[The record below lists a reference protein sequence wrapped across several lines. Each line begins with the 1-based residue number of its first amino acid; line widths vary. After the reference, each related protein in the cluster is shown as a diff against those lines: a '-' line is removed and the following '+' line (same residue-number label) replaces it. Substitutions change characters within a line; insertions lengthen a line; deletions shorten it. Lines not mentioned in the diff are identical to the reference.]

1 MKDTTKNSVNLQKYD
16 KIKRNIYKDY
26 WRRIVTMSKNEK
38 MSESEKDQLIDA
50 QKQVIGILFEVI
62 KRLQTNNDLDQ
73 EYFEIMQKDDK
84 NNKRIQDIINER
96 EENSKIVGRLLEQLE
111 T

>member
-1 MKDTTKNSVNLQKYD
+1 
-16 KIKRNIYKDY
+16 
-26 WRRIVTMSKNEK
+26 MSENKK

-62 KRLQTNNDLDQ
+62 KRLQTNNDLDG
-73 EYFEIMQKDDK
+73 EYFEIMQKEDK

>member
-1 MKDTTKNSVNLQKYD
+1 
-16 KIKRNIYKDY
+16 
-26 WRRIVTMSKNEK
+26 MSENEK

-62 KRLQTNNDLDQ
+62 KRLQTNNDLDE
-73 EYFEIMQKDDK
+73 EYFKIMQKGDK
-84 NNKRIQDIINER
+84 HNKRIQDIINER

>member
-1 MKDTTKNSVNLQKYD
+1 
-16 KIKRNIYKDY
+16 
-26 WRRIVTMSKNEK
+26 MSENKK

-62 KRLQTNNDLDQ
+62 KRLQTNNDLDK
-73 EYFEIMQKDDK
+73 EYFEIIQKDDK

>member
-1 MKDTTKNSVNLQKYD
+1 
-16 KIKRNIYKDY
+16 
-26 WRRIVTMSKNEK
+26 MSENEK

-50 QKQVIGILFEVI
+50 QKQVIGILFELI
-62 KRLQTNNDLDQ
+62 KRLQTNNDLDE
-73 EYFEIMQKDDK
+73 EYFKIMQKDDK